1 MKNLKS
7 FAQHIREGYSRFE
20 DDYFDLSDDDYDREE
35 RTPLPVFYDE
45 EEEEPVLEV
54 DVEVNLEDAFG
65 GEETFDADDFGD
77 ETFADEDPTTEVG
90 NIHPSGN
97 EHEYA
102 NLLDAHGS
110 AIETGDMVDDLHH
123 GGSYVIAEL
132 NPFKVVS
139 TTNGRTFGAEFDSN
153 RFKVTD
159 KGHPTDSNHYRTA
172 ALHSHAHEMEDDHEL
187 CQKTLGF
194 KPTSYE
200 HIFHSKELHDHVMG
214 K

>member
-1 MKNLKS
+1 MNNLKS
-7 FAQHIREGYSRFE
+7 FAQHIREGYSRL
-20 DDYFDLSDDDYDREE
+20 DSDYSDLNDDDYERESDFH
-35 RTPLPVFYDE
+35 PFVDE
-45 EEEEPVLEV
+45 EEEETEEPVLEIEL
-54 DVEVNLEDAFG
+54 DDTFG
-65 GEETFDADDFGD
+65 GEESFDSDDFGD
-77 ETFADEDPTTEVG
+77 DVFADEQDDADTQVG
-90 NIHPSGN
+90 NIHQSGN

-139 TTNGRTFGAEFDSN
+139 TANGRVFGAEFDSD
-153 RFKVTD
+153 RFKITD

-172 ALHSHAHEMEDDHEL
+172 ALHSHAHEMEDDHEM
-187 CQKTLGF
+187 CHKTLGF

-200 HIFHSKELHDHVMG
+200 HIFNSKELLAHIMG